1 MVCLQARSTL
11 WYATACD
18 VAYHFMWICATTTGP
33 QSLYSLPGKP
43 ACYACRPDQPVSQAS
58 ELRLARK
65 RQRWSLPPGNDT
77 SADKSPPSSQDLG
90 LVSQQG
96 QDEQGLVP
104 LSVVMEACLVQG
116 VLEQY
121 KCVSKACLG

>member
-1 MVCLQARSTL
+1 
-11 WYATACD
+11 
-18 VAYHFMWICATTTGP
+18 MWICATTGP
-33 QSLYSLPGKP
+33 QSPYSLPGKN
-43 ACYACRPDQPVSQAS
+43 AWYACRLNQPVSQAS

-77 SADKSPPSSQDLG
+77 SADQIPPGSEDLR
-90 LVSQQG
+90 LVVQQG

>member
-1 MVCLQARSTL
+1 MLSPK
-11 WYATACD
+11 TASC
-18 VAYHFMWICATTTGP
+18 
-33 QSLYSLPGKP
+33 
-43 ACYACRPDQPVSQAS
+43 ACRLDQPVSQAS

-77 SADKSPPSSQDLG
+77 SADESPPSSGDLR
-90 LVSQQG
+90 LVLLQG

-121 KCVSKACLG
+121 KCVSRACLG